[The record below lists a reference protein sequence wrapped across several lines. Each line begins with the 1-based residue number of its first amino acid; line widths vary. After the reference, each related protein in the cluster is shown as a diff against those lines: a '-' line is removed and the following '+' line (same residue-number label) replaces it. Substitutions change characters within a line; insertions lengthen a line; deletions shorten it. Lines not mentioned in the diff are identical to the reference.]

1 MENIKREDLA
11 AKGYTEEQI
20 TDILNTYHKMGEE
33 VKKANEAASQSKTLA
48 DGLQKQIDDINKANM
63 TEQEKLEEMKK
74 ETALKLADAK
84 KTYNTAKVK
93 EILAGYE
100 VEDDIISKLIDED
113 ETASLNNANLF
124 KNRLDTIIANTTKKT
139 REAITSVDVKPA
151 ASNVPQDA
159 GMTFDKFGELS
170 VEEQEKFIAEH
181 PTEYKNMMS

>member
-11 AKGYTEEQI
+11 QKGYTEEQI

-33 VKKANEAASQSKTLA
+33 VKKANDLASQSKNLA
-48 DGLQKQIDDINKANM
+48 DGLQKQLDDINKANM
-63 TEQEKLEEMKK
+63 SEQEKLEEMKK
-74 ETALKLADAK
+74 ETITKLADAK

-113 ETASLNNANLF
+113 ETTSLNNANLF

-139 REAITSVDVKPA
+139 REQITSVDVKPN
-151 ASNVPQDA
+151 ASNVPQDV
-159 GMTFDKFGELS
+159 GMTFEKFGDLS
-170 VEEQEKFIAEH
+170 IEEQEKFIFEH
-181 PTEYKNMMS
+181 PTEYQDMMN